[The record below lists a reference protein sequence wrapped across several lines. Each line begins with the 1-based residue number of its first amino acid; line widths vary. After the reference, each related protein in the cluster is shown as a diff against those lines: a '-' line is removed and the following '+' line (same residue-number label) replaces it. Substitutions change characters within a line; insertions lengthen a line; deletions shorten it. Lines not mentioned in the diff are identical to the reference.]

1 LKYRILDPA
10 IADIETARQYYRDT
24 KYWTLLTKAKAIP
37 DGENELSHAFYE
49 EVKRTV
55 KLVAANPMASTEV
68 SPGYFRRHL
77 MRFPY
82 KVIYFIDAD
91 ELLILAVQHSHMH
104 PDAWHER
111 K

>member
-10 IADIETARQYYRDT
+10 VADIETARQYYRDT
-24 KYWTLLTKAKAIP
+24 KYWTLLTQTKKLP

-55 KLVAANPMASTEV
+55 KLVAVNPLASTEV

-77 MRFPY
+77 TLHSR
-82 KVIYFIDAD
+82 I
-91 ELLILAVQHSHMH
+91 QHSPVSTIQSAVIH
-104 PDAWHER
+104 PSWT
-111 K
+111 KS